1 MQSASVPCAQRAIT
15 EQQRDSL
22 SADFEGLNLTR
33 YIQEA
38 VSCGSVFCGWS
49 LLVVDT
55 AAAEKASLYAD
66 HSRCLQLHGTYVR
79 TPTSPVS
86 LVARLCGCVS

>member
-1 MQSASVPCAQRAIT
+1 MQSASVPCAQRTIT

-38 VSCGSVFCGWS
+38 VSCGSAFCGWS
-49 LLVVDT
+49 LLVVNT
-55 AAAEKASLYAD
+55 AAAKKASLYV
-66 HSRCLQLHGTYVR
+66 HHCCCLQLHGAYVH
-79 TPTSPVS
+79 
-86 LVARLCGCVS
+86 LLHLCAGSQACRCVS